1 MKRVLCAVFA
11 LGVLAGSA
19 GPTFQTALPVWPEGR
34 ATRMNDFVEF
44 RTSFDAKSGEKPI
57 LRVTGSSVYRIR
69 LNGEFAGYG
78 PARAAK
84 GFFRVDEWP
93 LAAREGRND
102 LCIEVSAYNC
112 NNYYIAEWPG
122 FLQAEVVCGGRV
134 LAATCGT
141 ENYAQCASLAA
152 PFTACETPRVTKCS
166 RYSFQRAFGE
176 AYKLA
181 LGWKGDPL
189 TLGVQP
195 AVPLVERIAPLPD
208 FPVTKIGAPI
218 SATKVRRKD
227 QIKYRPI
234 RSVDNPEPTFKLYE
248 AKTLDVNI
256 WRELQH
262 VEVVETAAA
271 RSASAPYQMADGNGL
286 VFDVGFNESGFPGL
300 TVSCTKPGRLWMAFD
315 EILQDG
321 KVNPLRYGV
330 ANGVVWDLQ
339 PGRYRVEAFEPYT
352 FRYLHVFAL
361 GGDFQIEA
369 PYMRGYKNPDA
380 KKAKFRA
387 SDPDLEEIF
396 NAARETFAQNA
407 VDVFTDCPS
416 RERAGWL
423 CDSFFT
429 GRCNLLFTGNT
440 DLERLFIQNYLLPNS
455 FPELP
460 DGALPMCYPSDHPNH
475 NFIPNWAMW
484 FVIELDEYL
493 VRSGDRATVDA
504 LKPRLVKLIDYLKT
518 FRNSDGLL
526 EKLPAWVFVEW
537 SMANKLVQD
546 VNYPSNMTWAEVLDC
561 MDRLYGM
568 PELAAE
574 AKKVRETVRKQSWNG
589 TWFCDNAVR
598 QADGTLKLSGK
609 CTETCQYYAFF
620 MHTATPE
627 THPVLWKT
635 LVEDFGPQ
643 RRETKKH
650 PEIYPANAFIG
661 NYLRLDLLGR
671 AGLGKQI
678 LRETKGYFKYMADRT
693 GTLWENDTPHASC
706 NHGFASHAAVFYVRD
721 VLGVKSVDI
730 RAKTVTLADTDADVT
745 FCEAT
750 LPVPCGELM
759 VARRLVKGRP
769 VHSYRLPKGWRAVK
783 SAALAPEWKELLV
796 QVKSSLDG
804 TLQPCYFWAPEAA
817 KEKSVPLIV
826 GLHTWSA
833 DYRQTSHYATVLKY
847 AREKGWAMVGP
858 NFRGP
863 NKTPPACGGDPAVQD
878 IVDAVDY
885 AKAHAK
891 IDAARVY
898 IVGGSGGGHMT
909 LLMLGRHPEVFAAG
923 AAFCPITDL
932 ARWHADS
939 LLKHPGRGKH
949 YAAMLEQACGGT
961 PAEKP
966 EEYARRSPLS
976 WLANARAAG
985 VPAYIVTGIHDGW
998 KGSVPVGHSFRAFNA
1013 LANPRDRV
1021 DEAAIASIE
1030 ETQAVPEALA
1040 YMGPKDPFY
1049 SDRMRIHFRRTSAN
1063 VRFTLMEGGHGG
1075 NFAAGL
1081 DFLSRQAKGRP
1092 ADFSLPAKGRGGEE
1106 KLGK

>member
-1 MKRVLCAVFA
+1 MKRAVCAAVA
-11 LGVLAGSA
+11 LGVLAGFA
-19 GPTFQTALPVWPEGR
+19 GPSFQTALPVWPEGR

-44 RTSFDAKSGEKPI
+44 RASFDAKAGERPF

-69 LNGEFAGYG
+69 LNGAFAGYG

-102 LCIEVSAYNC
+102 LAIEVSAYNC

-122 FLQAEVVCGGRV
+122 FLQAEVVADGRV
-134 LAATCGT
+134 LAATGRD
-141 ENYAQCASLAA
+141 
-152 PFTACETPRVTKCS
+152 FGACETPRVTKCS

-181 LGWKGDPL
+181 LGWKGEPL

-208 FPVTKIGAPI
+208 FPVTKLGAPI
-218 SATKVRRKD
+218 ASTKVRRKD
-227 QIKYRPI
+227 EIKYRPI

-262 VEVVETAAA
+262 VETLDVAA

-330 ANGVVWDLQ
+330 ANGIVWDLQ
-339 PGRYRVEAFEPYT
+339 PGRYALEAFEPYT

-361 GGDFQIEA
+361 GGDFQVEA

-440 DLERLFIQNYLLPNS
+440 DLERLFIQNFLLPKS

-504 LKPRLVKLIDYLKT
+504 LKPRLVKLVDYLKT
-518 FRNSDGLL
+518 FRNLDGLL
-526 EKLPAWVFVEW
+526 EKLPAWIFVEW
-537 SMANKLVQD
+537 SEANKLVRD

-574 AKKVRETVRKQSWNG
+574 ARQVRETIRKQSWNG

-598 QADGTLKLSGK
+598 QKDGTLKLSGK

-627 THPVLWKT
+627 THPALWKT

-721 VLGVKSVDI
+721 VLGVK
-730 RAKTVTLADTDADVT
+730 
-745 FCEAT
+745 
-750 LPVPCGELM
+750 PGGEL
-759 VARRLVKGRP
+759 VVTRRLEKGRP
-769 VHSYRLPKGWRAVK
+769 VHACRLPSGWRAV
-783 SAALAPEWKELLV
+783 
-796 QVKSSLDG
+796 
-804 TLQPCYFWAPEAA
+804 
-817 KEKSVPLIV
+817 
-826 GLHTWSA
+826 
-833 DYRQTSHYATVLKY
+833 R
-847 AREKGWAMVGP
+847 
-858 NFRGP
+858 
-863 NKTPPACGGDPAVQD
+863 
-878 IVDAVDY
+878 
-885 AKAHAK
+885 
-891 IDAARVY
+891 
-898 IVGGSGGGHMT
+898 
-909 LLMLGRHPEVFAAG
+909 
-923 AAFCPITDL
+923 
-932 ARWHADS
+932 
-939 LLKHPGRGKH
+939 
-949 YAAMLEQACGGT
+949 
-961 PAEKP
+961 
-966 EEYARRSPLS
+966 
-976 WLANARAAG
+976 
-985 VPAYIVTGIHDGW
+985 
-998 KGSVPVGHSFRAFNA
+998 
-1013 LANPRDRV
+1013 
-1021 DEAAIASIE
+1021 
-1030 ETQAVPEALA
+1030 
-1040 YMGPKDPFY
+1040 
-1049 SDRMRIHFRRTSAN
+1049 
-1063 VRFTLMEGGHGG
+1063 
-1075 NFAAGL
+1075 
-1081 DFLSRQAKGRP
+1081 
-1092 ADFSLPAKGRGGEE
+1092 
-1106 KLGK
+1106 